1 MAEKKTNEI
10 LEEQRRARQEF
21 LDLKKMQQGEM
32 EAPPKPSEVAIVPK
46 TPKEKWDNF
55 WFQYKWYVIAITA
68 ITVVV
73 AVMVAQC
80 ATRTAYDYEVVLFSY
95 TSVLDEQ
102 ADKIA
107 DYIEK
112 YAEDMN
118 GDGEVNVQILN
129 CSFTDSASNT
139 QYRYTM
145 MTKLQSTIAADR
157 NAMLYITDEDAY
169 EYLDQISDGESFLE
183 DEPYKL
189 GSDFYE
195 ATADDEWGEL
205 PEGLTISC
213 RRVSGTTLDKSDE
226 AKENYDAAQDILEK
240 IKAAEAGTNGT
251 AGQ

>member
-1 MAEKKTNEI
+1 M
-10 LEEQRRARQEF
+10 
-21 LDLKKMQQGEM
+21 LDQ
-32 EAPPKPSEVAIVPK
+32 
-46 TPKEKWDNF
+46 
-55 WFQYKWYVIAITA
+55 
-68 ITVVV
+68 
-73 AVMVAQC
+73 
-80 ATRTAYDYEVVLFSY
+80 
-95 TSVLDEQ
+95 Q

-251 AGQ
+251 AEQ